1 MSSKTFFLKPKA
13 EQDLEA
19 IFEYS
24 YQEFGLEKA
33 YQYIKN
39 IDKAFHTLAE
49 APGLARNYNHVRL
62 GLKAFPVA
70 SHIIFFRLMANGI
83 TIVRVLHQSMDYQRH
98 ME

>member
-24 YQEFGLEKA
+24 YQKFGLEKA
-33 YQYIKN
+33 YQYIKD
-39 IDKAFHTLAE
+39 IDRAFHTLAE
-49 APGLARNYNHVRL
+49 EPRLARSYSHVRP

-98 ME
+98 IE